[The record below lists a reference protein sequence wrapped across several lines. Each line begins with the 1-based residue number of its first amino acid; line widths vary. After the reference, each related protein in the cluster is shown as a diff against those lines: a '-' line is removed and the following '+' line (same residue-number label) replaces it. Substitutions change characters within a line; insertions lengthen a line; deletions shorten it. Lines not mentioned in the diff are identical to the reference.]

1 MKEISANLQRDVKDL
16 LEESANIVIGF
27 FKNGV
32 CTARGVT
39 ARWRDFT
46 HDISGAVVTLFKSS
60 KEDILPDLSVEQEPL
75 VTVIE
80 SGDIELPIGT
90 KMTLSEAER
99 KIADLSDSK
108 WDSDEPARPVKVAID
123 YMMDGQI
130 DRYCLPLNIGA
141 GEGSM
146 LEQMEHYVETCLKY
160 PSVTTAPFY
169 EAPDDLAKL
178 LHEQFGP
185 QLQTGLEQLAGGVIN
200 LFQQHYT
207 ITRLEQQFE
216 TQAMAIPEKEQ
227 EKFLQHAKA
236 AITDLRKAAN
246 TSKTIAPA
254 QERTAPVSPTPARSG
269 DRPRRSGKGKLHQ
282 IKKEQSQVQPC
293 AKSRPAP
300 ER

>member
-141 GEGSM
+141 GEAGADGALCGDL
-146 LEQMEHYVETCLKY
+146 LEIPL
-160 PSVTTAPFY
+160 S
-169 EAPDDLAKL
+169 DDSPL
-178 LHEQFGP
+178 L
-185 QLQTGLEQLAGGVIN
+185 
-200 LFQQHYT
+200 
-207 ITRLEQQFE
+207 
-216 TQAMAIPEKEQ
+216 
-227 EKFLQHAKA
+227 
-236 AITDLRKAAN
+236 
-246 TSKTIAPA
+246 
-254 QERTAPVSPTPARSG
+254 
-269 DRPRRSGKGKLHQ
+269 
-282 IKKEQSQVQPC
+282 
-293 AKSRPAP
+293 
-300 ER
+300 

>member
-1 MKEISANLQRDVKDL
+1 M
-16 LEESANIVIGF
+16 
-27 FKNGV
+27 
-32 CTARGVT
+32 
-39 ARWRDFT
+39 
-46 HDISGAVVTLFKSS
+46 
-60 KEDILPDLSVEQEPL
+60 
-75 VTVIE
+75 
-80 SGDIELPIGT
+80 
-90 KMTLSEAER
+90 
-99 KIADLSDSK
+99 
-108 WDSDEPARPVKVAID
+108 
-123 YMMDGQI
+123 
-130 DRYCLPLNIGA
+130 
-141 GEGSM
+141 
-146 LEQMEHYVETCLKY
+146 
-160 PSVTTAPFY
+160 
-169 EAPDDLAKL
+169 

-254 QERTAPVSPTPARSG
+254 QERTAPVSAAPARDG
-269 DRPRRSGKGKLHQ
+269 DRPRQSVKVKLHQ